1 MEQRC
6 PHVASL
12 DVPGLPHGAGW
23 VCGLPTEPSELKR
36 APFTSGLGQCRLK
49 QPLVWI
55 PTTIITPQLY
65 LRETLDH

>member
-1 MEQRC
+1 M
-6 PHVASL
+6 
-12 DVPGLPHGAGW
+12 
-23 VCGLPTEPSELKR
+23 CGLPTEQSEHKR